1 MNNSEQIKDVFEKLE
16 ALKNNIDELKREI
29 EELKYFNRVL
39 SDKLREIPDFCS
51 EKKITTYNKWTF
63 LTLLKNLKPMNRL
76 KNMNITVTNQSLALT
91 LTDLG
96 K

>member
-39 SDKLREIPDFCS
+39 SYRLSAIPEF
-51 EKKITTYNKWTF
+51 
-63 LTLLKNLKPMNRL
+63 
-76 KNMNITVTNQSLALT
+76 
-91 LTDLG
+91 
-96 K
+96 